1 MTNKKILDTLKKTSL
16 AYEIIKIDPE
26 FADTYKFCEKYNYP
40 INKSANT
47 IIVCSKKEP
56 ITFAA
61 AIISASTKLD
71 VNHRLKELMSVGRIS
86 FAKSEQTKEV
96 TGMMIGGVTLFGLPK
111 NLKIYA
117 DKKLLDL
124 DYIILGGGGRSTKIK
139 ISPNVLNK
147 IKQVQIIENLAI

>member
-1 MTNKKILDTLKKTSL
+1 
-16 AYEIIKIDPE
+16 
-26 FADTYKFCEKYNYP
+26 
-40 INKSANT
+40 
-47 IIVCSKKEP
+47 
-56 ITFAA
+56 
-61 AIISASTKLD
+61 
-71 VNHRLKELMSVGRIS
+71 MSVGRIS

-117 DKKLLDL
+117 DKQLLDL

-139 ISPNVLNK
+139 ISPNVLNI

>member
-1 MTNKKILDTLKKTSL
+1 MININVLDILKKSSL
-16 AYEIIKIDPE
+16 VYEIIKIDPE
-26 FADTYKFCEKYNYP
+26 FADTYEFCKKYNYP

-56 ITFAA
+56 VTFAA

-86 FAKSEQTKEV
+86 FAKPEQTKEL

-111 NLKIYA
+111 NLNIYA
-117 DKKLLDL
+117 DKQLLDL
-124 DYIILGGGGRSTKIK
+124 DYIILGGGGRTTKIK
-139 ISPNVLNK
+139 ISPNVLK
-147 IKQVQIIENLAI
+147 EIKQVQIIENLAI